1 MDAVAAARD
10 LVSDPQLRSDRTND
24 AGGGAIYGLEP
35 VSTVECLTKEEA
47 IYSSVHR
54 RKLGPKSRK
63 LQNAN
68 YQIPICQST
77 NMSST
82 KRTKIKS
89 T

>member
-1 MDAVAAARD
+1 MIQHLGVAVQRD
-10 LVSDPQLRSDRTND
+10 RSLVGR
-24 AGGGAIYGLEP
+24 
-35 VSTVECLTKEEA
+35 EA
-47 IYSSVHR
+47 ELGVRYR

-68 YQIPICQST
+68 YRIPICQST